1 MQFNTKIRYGLRT
14 MIQITLDS
22 ETGIYQKDIAE
33 KQELPIKYL
42 DHIIAALKAEKL
54 IRKSSGKKSGYVLAR
69 PAKNISVYDVYLA
82 FEPELAVAPCHEADD
97 PCERINLCSAA
108 RFWGGLNDT
117 IKDYLKGTTL
127 HDLAQFQQEFES
139 NSQDNTPH

>member
-1 MQFNTKIRYGLRT
+1 MQFNTKIRYGVRT

-82 FEPELAVAPCHEADD
+82 FEPELAIAPCHEADD
-97 PCERINLCSAA
+97 PCERVNLCATA
-108 RFWGGLNDT
+108 LFWGGLNDT
-117 IKDYLKGTTL
+117 IKDYLKNTSL
-127 HDLAQFQQEFES
+127 HELALSQKEIEEKS
-139 NSQDNTPH
+139 NHLTSQ